1 MYILVSLNYS
11 KKKNEN
17 MPSTVTKYKIFLASP
32 SDLKED
38 RLSIDEVIKELNI
51 SYGKQNEIFLEL
63 LKWETHSGSGISTI
77 HPQKIINSDLGNDY
91 DIFIG
96 IIWSKFGTKTD
107 SAESGTE
114 EEFLNAYNR
123 FLENSNSLQILFY
136 FKTAPISMSD
146 INPEQIKKIQEF
158 KSEIS
163 KNKKILYFEYN
174 NISELNQFLRIHIPM
189 RINDLKTN
197 SLNPIEVAETVAN
210 EKSIVA
216 EVIEEEY
223 GLIDYQIMMEEY
235 MNESNQ
241 SLNRISEATNWIG
254 EQFNKK
260 TTEIGGIVASGNQT
274 NLKIVQDFFIR
285 TAKVMD
291 NYANRLEPEIP
302 IFFDNFEKT
311 IDSMSNLYNIS
322 SKDLTVTDE
331 DIESTTKSINIL
343 TDGIISA
350 INGMSTFLNSIEG
363 FPRMSKEFNKAKS
376 NVVEKLED
384 LLSKLRTSYSIA
396 IELQKRIQLK

>member
-1 MYILVSLNYS
+1 
-11 KKKNEN
+11 
-17 MPSTVTKYKIFLASP
+17 MPSTITKYKIFLASP

-63 LKWETHSGSGISTI
+63 LKWETHSGAGISTI
-77 HPQKIINSDLGNDY
+77 HPQKIINSDLGSDY

-96 IIWSKFGTKTD
+96 IIWGKFGTKTD

-123 FLENSNSLQILFY
+123 FIEKPNSLQILFY
-136 FKTAPISMSD
+136 FKTTPISMNE

-158 KSEIS
+158 KTEIG
-163 KNKKILYFEYN
+163 KNKKVLYFEYN
-174 NISELNQFLRIHIPM
+174 NISELGQFLRIHIPM
-189 RINDLKTN
+189 RINDLKIN
-197 SLNPIEVAETVAN
+197 SLNPIEVVETANN

-223 GLIDYQIMMEEY
+223 GLIDYQIMMQEY
-235 MNESNQ
+235 ITESNQ
-241 SLNRISEATNWIG
+241 SLNRISEATSWIG

-260 TTEIGGIVASGNQT
+260 TTEIGNIVASGNQT

-291 NYANRLEPEIP
+291 NYANRIEPEIP

-331 DIESTTKSINIL
+331 EIESTTNSINLL
-343 TDGIISA
+343 TTGIISA
-350 INGMSTFLNSIEG
+350 INGMTSFLNSIEG
-363 FPRMSKEFNKAKS
+363 FPRMSKEFNKAKT

-396 IELQKRIQLK
+396 IELQKSIQLK

>member
-1 MYILVSLNYS
+1 
-11 KKKNEN
+11 

-38 RLSIDEVIKELNI
+38 RLSIDDVIKELNI

-63 LKWETHSGSGISTI
+63 LKWETHSGAGISTI

-96 IIWSKFGTKTD
+96 IIWGKFGTKTD

-123 FLENSNSLQILFY
+123 FIEKPNSLQILFY
-136 FKTAPISMSD
+136 FKTTPISMNE

-158 KSEIS
+158 KTEIG
-163 KNKKILYFEYN
+163 KNKQVLYFEYN
-174 NISELNQFLRIHIPM
+174 NISELGQFLRIHIPM
-189 RINDLKTN
+189 RINDLKAN
-197 SLNPIEVAETVAN
+197 SLNPIEVIENENN

-223 GLIDYQIMMEEY
+223 GLIDYQIMMLEY
-235 MNESNQ
+235 VNESNQ
-241 SLNRISEATNWIG
+241 SLNRISESTTWIG

-260 TTEIGGIVASGNQT
+260 TTEIGNIVASGNQT

-291 NYANRLEPEIP
+291 NYANRIEPEIP

-331 DIESTTKSINIL
+331 ENEATINSLNLL
-343 TDGIISA
+343 TSGIISA
-350 INGMSTFLNSIEG
+350 INGMTSFLNSIEG

-384 LLSKLRTSYSIA
+384 LLSKLKTSYSIA
-396 IELQKRIQLK
+396 IELQKSIQLK

>member
-1 MYILVSLNYS
+1 
-11 KKKNEN
+11 
-17 MPSTVTKYKIFLASP
+17 MPSTITKYKIFLASP

-63 LKWETHSGSGISTI
+63 LKWETHSGAGISTI
-77 HPQKIINSDLGNDY
+77 HPQKIINSDLGSDY

-96 IIWSKFGTKTD
+96 IIWGKFGTKTD

-123 FLENSNSLQILFY
+123 FIEKPNSLQILFY
-136 FKTAPISMSD
+136 FKTAPISMNE

-158 KSEIS
+158 KTEIG
-163 KNKKILYFEYN
+163 KNKKVLYFEYN
-174 NISELNQFLRIHIPM
+174 NISELGQFLRIHIPM
-189 RINDLKTN
+189 RINDLKIS
-197 SLNPIEVAETVAN
+197 SLNPIEVVETANN

-223 GLIDYQIMMEEY
+223 GLIDYQIMMQEY
-235 MNESNQ
+235 INESNQ

-260 TTEIGGIVASGNQT
+260 TTEIGNIVASGNQT

-291 NYANRLEPEIP
+291 NYANRIEPEIP

-331 DIESTTKSINIL
+331 ETESTTNSINLL
-343 TDGIISA
+343 TTGIISA
-350 INGMSTFLNSIEG
+350 INGMTSFLNSIEG

-376 NVVEKLED
+376 NIVKKLED

-396 IELQKRIQLK
+396 IELQKSIQLK